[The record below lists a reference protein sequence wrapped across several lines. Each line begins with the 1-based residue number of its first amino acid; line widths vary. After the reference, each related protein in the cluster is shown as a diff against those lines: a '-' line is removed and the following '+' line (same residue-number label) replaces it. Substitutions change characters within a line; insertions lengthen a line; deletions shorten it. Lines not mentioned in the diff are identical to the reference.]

1 MHIDGGAT
9 EREALVERLR
19 MLGATELGSHEA
31 PGLVWTVMQDPERN
45 KFLCRQ
51 QNCENMGYMGMFMG

>member
-1 MHIDGGAT
+1 MVGSTPALRFQRVTDPTPGKNRVHIDDGGT

-31 PGLVWTVMQDPERN
+31 PGLV
-45 KFLCRQ
+45 
-51 QNCENMGYMGMFMG
+51 